1 MTGRLKVVS
10 SSQDKLIRTKSVH
23 KNVTIHFD
31 SLYTHTLTLARKVLQ
46 IEIHAV
52 TFEADSVLIDAQ
64 GWIEGSSKEDARNL
78 TLLELRFYP
87 E

>member
-10 SSQDKLIRTKSVH
+10 SSEGKLIRAKSVH
-23 KNVTIHFD
+23 KKANIHFD
-31 SLYTHTLTLARKVLQ
+31 NLYTHTLTLARKVLQ

-52 TFEADSVLIDAQ
+52 TFESDSILIDAQ
-64 GWIEGSSKEDARNL
+64 GWIEGKSKEDVRNP

>member
-1 MTGRLKVVS
+1 MTGRLKVIS
-10 SSQDKLIRTKSVH
+10 SSEGKLIRAKSIH
-23 KNVTIHFD
+23 KNATIHFD
-31 SLYTHTLTLARKVLQ
+31 SIYTHTLTLARKVLQ

-52 TFEADSVLIDAQ
+52 TFEAESILIDAQ
-64 GWIEGSSKEDARNL
+64 GWREGKSKEDVRNP